1 MTKTYT
7 FTELT
12 QCDWSTVS
20 KKHFRRVDTGELVGE
35 IFAKY
40 PIYCGKLSAMMNNGR
55 LEFLLRSHCREGRD
69 KYTVLFGSQFAED
82 AACFEEVSRPTVNEP
97 MDMICLSYSKCK

>member
-20 KKHFRRVDTGELVGE
+20 KKQFRRVDTGELVGE

-40 PIYCGKLSAMMNNGR
+40 PVYCGKLSAAMNNGR
-55 LEFLLRSHCREGRD
+55 LEFLLRSLCSEGRD
-69 KYTVLFGSQFAED
+69 KYTVLFGTQFAED
-82 AACFEEVSRPTVNEP
+82 AACFEEVSNPSLARGG
-97 MDMICLSYSKCK
+97 